1 MKYFISLLSTLHV
14 VAANIRLTALFTFHV
29 AAASPAAAGTLRL
42 AAHIRLVAL
51 FTFVSVAAWAQQGI
65 LKESLIV
72 KSATLGKDVKYS
84 IYLPADY
91 DRSNRSYPVLYL
103 LHGYTDDETG
113 WTQFGEAQV
122 IVDKVMNLGE
132 AAPMIIVMPDGGV
145 SWYINNYDNK
155 VKYEDFFVKE
165 FIPYIDA
172 TYHTRPTKR
181 YRAIAGL
188 SMGGY
193 GTLIMATKH
202 PDLFA
207 AAAPL
212 SAGVFTDDEIVQGS
226 DEMWKGALGDLYG
239 KKELTG
245 KNRLTAHYQQNS
257 VLNIISSAGD
267 AAPLKTVRYYIDCGD
282 KDFLIKGNMALHA
295 ALIDKK
301 IPHEFRVREG
311 NHNWTYWRTALPE
324 VLKFVSASFHQQ

>member
-1 MKYFISLLSTLHV
+1 MRHFALLLAFVLPTF
-14 VAANIRLTALFTFHV
+14 LF
-29 AAASPAAAGTLRL
+29 G
-42 AAHIRLVAL
+42 
-51 FTFVSVAAWAQQGI
+51 QQGI
-65 LKESLIV
+65 LKESLKV
-72 KSATLGKDVKYS
+72 KSSTLGKDVEYS
-84 IYLPADY
+84 VYLPADY
-91 DRSNRSYPVLYL
+91 EKSNRRYPVLYL

-122 IVDKVMNLGE
+122 IGDRLMQSGE

-145 SWYINNYDNK
+145 SWYINSYDGK

-165 FIPYIDA
+165 FIPHIDA
-172 TYHTRPTKR
+172 TYRTRATKQ

-193 GTLIMATKH
+193 GTLIMSTKH

-212 SAGVFTDDEIVQGS
+212 SAGVFTDEELMNADERRWTVV
-226 DEMWKGALGDLYG
+226 LGELYG
-239 KKELTG
+239 KRELTG
-245 KNRLTAHYQQNS
+245 KDRLTEHYNKNS
-257 VLNIISSAGD
+257 ILKIIETGNAD
-267 AAPLKTVRYYIDCGD
+267 ELKQVRYYIDCGD

-295 ALIDKK
+295 VMIDKN

-311 NHNWTYWRTALPE
+311 VHNWTYWRTALPE
-324 VLKFVSASFHQQ
+324 VLKFVSESFHQK